1 MAEHSA
7 EAREAVDRRS
17 ASPPPTT
24 LLSVSDLVIHYGAI
38 QALRG
43 ISFEV
48 AQGEIITLI
57 GSNGAGKSTTLNAIS
72 HIIKKT
78 TGKVFF
84 AGKDITAMPPDKIVA
99 EGLVQV
105 PEGRRI
111 FANLSVRD
119 NLEMGA
125 YVRKDKLGIRKDM
138 EMVFELFPRLKER
151 FHQIGGTLSGGE
163 QQMLAMGR
171 SLMAS
176 PRLLLLDEP
185 SMGLAPILVDEIF
198 AVIRRINSTGTT
210 ILLVEQNA
218 YKALGVAARAYILE
232 TGKIVKS
239 GPASDLM
246 KDDAVKAAY
255 LGGAK

>member
-1 MAEHSA
+1 MS
-7 EAREAVDRRS
+7 DS
-17 ASPPPTT
+17 
-24 LLSVSDLVIHYGAI
+24 LLKVTDLVIHYGAI

-72 HIIKKT
+72 NVIKKT
-78 TGKVFF
+78 EGKVFF
-84 AGKDITAMPPDKIVA
+84 DGKDISSIPPDKIVA

-125 YVRKDKLGIRKDM
+125 YTRRDKNEIRSDM
-138 EMVFELFPRLKER
+138 EMVFGLFPRLKER
-151 FHQIGGTLSGGE
+151 IGQIAGTLSGGE

-171 SLMAS
+171 SLMGR

-198 AVIRRINSTGTT
+198 AVIHRINQAGTT

-218 YKALGVAARAYILE
+218 YKALGIAGKGYILE
-232 TGKIVKS
+232 TGKIVKK

-255 LGGAK
+255 LGG

>member
-1 MAEHSA
+1 MAEQTA
-7 EAREAVDRRS
+7 EARGR
-17 ASPPPTT
+17 ASPPAP

-43 ISFEV
+43 VSFEV

-72 HIIKKT
+72 HVIKKT

-84 AGKDITAMPPDKIVA
+84 DGKDITALPPDKIVA

-125 YVRKDKLGIRKDM
+125 YVQKDRNKIRRDM
-138 EMVFELFPRLKER
+138 EMVFGLFPRLKER

-198 AVIRRINSTGTT
+198 AVIRRINNTGTT

-218 YKALGVAARAYILE
+218 YKALGVASRAYILE
-232 TGKIVKS
+232 TGQIVKS

-255 LGGAK
+255 LGGTR

>member
-1 MAEHSA
+1 MAEPMLK
-7 EAREAVDRRS
+7 VDGL
-17 ASPPPTT
+17 T
-24 LLSVSDLVIHYGAI
+24 VHYGAI
-38 QALRG
+38 RALRG

-48 AQGEIITLI
+48 AAGEIITLI
-57 GSNGAGKSTTLNAIS
+57 GSNGAGKSTTLHAIS
-72 HIIKKT
+72 NIIKKT
-78 TGKVFF
+78 AGKVFF
-84 AGKDITAMPPDKIVA
+84 NGNEISAVPPDRIVSA
-99 EGLVQV
+99 GLVQV

-125 YVRKDKLGIRKDM
+125 YARRSVSSAERQAVRADM
-138 EMVFELFPRLKER
+138 EKVFAIFPRLKER
-151 FHQIGGTLSGGE
+151 IRQVAGTLSGGE

-185 SMGLAPILVDEIF
+185 SMGLSPILVDEIF
-198 AVIRRINSTGTT
+198 SVVKGINETGTT

-218 YKALGVAARAYILE
+218 YKALALASRAYILE
-232 TGKIVKS
+232 TGEIVKS
-239 GPASDLM
+239 GSSGDLM

-255 LGGAK
+255 LGG